1 MTVCAGFLC
10 SDGLII
16 GADTEMSGGIKYHA
30 AKLRRDSFAAG
41 EYVLTGTGNTSYLG
55 MAADMIHYALYDKR
69 EKFEKANS
77 IEEKARVFSGAIRG
91 IIRKIHKDYINALAY
106 GIQLELIIG
115 AHFTGE
121 DEQLRLMHCALDG
134 GVGWIDHHI
143 TAGSGSDIAMRFLTI
158 LSPGPCPMKLMTPIA
173 FFCLA
178 QGKLGA
184 EGAGGVSHLMKLPPP
199 SSTLQTVWSDAQ
211 MVELAEEALRL
222 AIRYPREA
230 MELER
235 FNAILTK
242 FSDDVR
248 SLKEA
253 LEQSIAS
260 ETIALELI
268 QKAKN
273 TESLQTP

>member
-16 GADTEMSGGIKYHA
+16 GADTEVSGGIKYHA
-30 AKLRRDSFAAG
+30 SKLRRDSFVAG
-41 EYVLTGTGNTSYLG
+41 EYVLTGAGNASYLG

-69 EKFEKANS
+69 EKFERATS
-77 IEEKARVFSGAIRG
+77 VEEKACIFHDAIRG
-91 IIRKIHKDYINALAY
+91 IISGIHKDYIQSLSY
-106 GIQLELIIG
+106 QISLELIIG
-115 AHFTGE
+115 AHFAGE
-121 DEQLRLMHCALDG
+121 DERLKLMHCGMDG
-134 GVGWIDHHI
+134 GVGWTDHHI

-184 EGAGGVSHLMKLPPP
+184 EGAGGISHLMKLPPP
-199 SSTLQTVWSDAQ
+199 PTLRTVWSDSQ

-230 MELER
+230 MKAEQ
-235 FNAILTK
+235 FNALLAK

-248 SLKEA
+248 SVKEA
-253 LEQSIAS
+253 VEQSIAS

-268 QKAKN
+268 QRAKN
-273 TESLQTP
+273 SEPFQAP